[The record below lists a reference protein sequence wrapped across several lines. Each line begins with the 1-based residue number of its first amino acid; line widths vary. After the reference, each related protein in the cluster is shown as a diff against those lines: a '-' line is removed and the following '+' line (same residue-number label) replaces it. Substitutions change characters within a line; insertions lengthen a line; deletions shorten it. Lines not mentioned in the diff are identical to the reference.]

1 MNATAGP
8 VPGMPGPGGGH
19 AGHIGFS
26 GHARRAGQIDYAG
39 HDGFDSFD
47 VECPA
52 LGPPAPGEVHTCLVP
67 VRRRPEWLALLD
79 AEESRRLPR
88 LAAGQA
94 RDTFATSRAVQRL
107 VGARYLGLPPAEV
120 RIARDCLHCGGNH
133 GRPRFP
139 GAAVE
144 FSVSHTSEWL
154 LVAVTG
160 TGPVGVDVES
170 TALDRDVGRMASV
183 ALTAAEMERFAR
195 LPERM
200 RARWFVRSW
209 TRKEAAMKLVGLGLA
224 APPGELDVT
233 GRVLSVGEVPRWPD
247 VRIFLHDLPAPPGHV
262 AALAST
268 TEPTAVHALTPPAP

>member
-8 VPGMPGPGGGH
+8 VLGMPGGGDGH
-19 AGHIGFS
+19 AGLS
-26 GHARRAGQIDYAG
+26 GRSG
-39 HDGFDSFD
+39 HDGFASFGGFTGYD
-47 VECPA
+47 LECPA
-52 LGPPAPGEVHTCLVP
+52 PGPPAPGEVHTCLVP

-79 AEESRRLPR
+79 AAESER
-88 LAAGQA
+88 LARLTAGQA

-107 VGARYLGLPPAEV
+107 IGARYLGLPPAEV

-139 GAAVE
+139 GSAVE

-160 TGPVGVDVES
+160 AGPVGVDVES
-170 TALDRDVGRMASV
+170 TTLDRDVGRMASV

-247 VRIFLHDLPAPPGHV
+247 VRIFLHDLPAPPGHA

-268 TEPTAVHALTPPAP
+268 TEPTAVHALAPPAP